1 MDQLAKMVSD
11 RAGIDEGSAR
21 TAVDTVLGFLK
32 DKLPD
37 PIAGQLDKAA
47 KVENVDAGSA
57 LGDMFGG

>member
-1 MDQLAKMVSD
+1 MDQLVRMVSE
-11 RAGIDEGSAR
+11 RAGIDEGAAK

-47 KVENVDAGSA
+47 KGEKVDAGSA
-57 LGDMFGG
+57 LGGLFGS